1 MSALAQPAGGERAG
15 IKAQVVAARTSFYW
29 AMRFLPKPRREAMF
43 AIYAFCRAVDDI
55 VDSDDAPAVKLAAL
69 AEWRRTV

>member
-1 MSALAQPAGGERAG
+1 MSAVQAPSEGAAQAA
-15 IKAQVVAARTSFYW
+15 INAQVAAVKTSFYW

-55 VDSDDAPAVKLAAL
+55 ADEGGSPAEIGRAHV
-69 AEWRRTV
+69 